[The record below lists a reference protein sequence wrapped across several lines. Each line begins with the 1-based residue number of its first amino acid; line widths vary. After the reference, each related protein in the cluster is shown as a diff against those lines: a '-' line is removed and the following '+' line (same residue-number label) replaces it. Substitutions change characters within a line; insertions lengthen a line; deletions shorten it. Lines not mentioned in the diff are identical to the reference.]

1 MSYPRC
7 QDSARKKEATKH
19 GNINPLS
26 ILRGGQQPSGLGG
39 QWSLLR
45 SLRGKNRRK
54 STPGVGGAG
63 LAQKAIG
70 VGSGLEAKDKSCVV
84 RWGYWRRW
92 RELAARVFAWVV
104 LGPFLSCRFYRRW
117 RLPFGGRWP
126 GWRERGG
133 GVDVEFFPPDT
144 RNLTQRSLRS
154 ERMEKG
160 GFLIGEEI
168 AHTKAAKDAKGGGR
182 ESAIFNVG
190 FFPAV
195 AGHAHAWILD

>member
-1 MSYPRC
+1 M
-7 QDSARKKEATKH
+7 
-19 GNINPLS
+19 L
-26 ILRGGQQPSGLGG
+26 
-39 QWSLLR
+39 W

-63 LAQKAIG
+63 LAQTAIG
-70 VGSGLEAKDKSCVV
+70 VGSGLEARDKSCVV

-92 RELAARVFAWVV
+92 RELAVRVFAWVV
-104 LGPFLSCRFYRRW
+104 LGPCLSCRFYRRW

-154 ERMEKG
+154 ERMERNSRCKNVVPRLRDTLTRG
-160 GFLIGEEI
+160 LLTPRSPGTRLRVDFGLGAVVILGVAILRTEPNGFLVRFGKEI
-168 AHTKAAKDAKGGGR
+168 SSAGR
-182 ESAIFNVG
+182 G
-190 FFPAV
+190 
-195 AGHAHAWILD
+195 